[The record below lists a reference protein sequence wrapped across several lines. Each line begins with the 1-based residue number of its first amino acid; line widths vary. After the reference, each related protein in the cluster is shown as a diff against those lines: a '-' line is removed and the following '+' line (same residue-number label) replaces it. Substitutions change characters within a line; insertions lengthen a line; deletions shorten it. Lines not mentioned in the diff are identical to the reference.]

1 MERSIQPV
9 KTAKLLLTGVVIC
22 AVVGLA
28 AFLGGR
34 YSNRPAEMLPP
45 DPIVLQSRLTDI
57 AELATVSYYYTN
69 MGQFENSNDFYG
81 VKLPFT
87 TKRFILSYDGVIKA
101 GIDLGQAV
109 ISLEGKELVVH
120 LPAATIL
127 SHEIDPDSV
136 EVFDEKTSIFNPL
149 RVKEFTQFQAD
160 QQDAMEEKAVNN
172 GILAEAR
179 EKAQGHVRL
188 LLEKAIPEE
197 YTLTVE

>member
-28 AFLGGR
+28 AFMGGR
-34 YSNRPAEMLPP
+34 YSNRPEKMMPP
-45 DPIVLQSRLTDI
+45 DPIMLQSRLTEI
-57 AELATVSYYYTN
+57 SELATVSYHYTN

-81 VKLPFT
+81 VKIPFT

-101 GIDLGQAV
+101 GIDLSQAV
-109 ISLEGKELVVH
+109 VGMEGKEVVIH
-120 LPAATIL
+120 LPAATVL

-149 RVKEFTQFQAD
+149 HVKEFAQFQAD
-160 QQDAMEEKAVNN
+160 QKDAMEEKAVDN
-172 GILAEAR
+172 GILAEGR
-179 EKAQGHVRL
+179 ERAQNNVRL
-188 LLEKAIPEE
+188 LLEKTIPEG
-197 YTLTVE
+197 YTLTIQ